1 MATLGQKLE
10 EARNRKGISI
20 REAEESTKIR
30 GHFLASFEQ
39 DNFDLNLP
47 PVYLS
52 GFLKNY
58 ARFLG
63 LDTEA
68 VLAELE
74 SLSSSSSSKSA
85 KKNLGSL
92 TTTESS
98 SDGEVATATP
108 TPTGSPSGGGSP
120 LSVSETAKPSGILR
134 PALLVVAG
142 IFVVALVIVG
152 VVKLLTGP
160 DQPNPIAGETNG
172 TVSERKP
179 PAGNTPVGSS
189 GELPKITLHLAA
201 YGPIERLILKD
212 DGAVSTQNKYY
223 ERRDLKEGWEES
235 FILRKSFQ
243 CYVSSLENIRYII
256 NEGQELIPPKS
267 GPGKIVWPAQ
277 KE

>member
-52 GFLKNY
+52 GFLKVY

-74 SLSSSSSSKSA
+74 SLSPSSSSRSA
-85 KKNLGSL
+85 KKSLGSL
-92 TTTESS
+92 TAAETSSES
-98 SDGEVATATP
+98 ETP
-108 TPTGSPSGGGSP
+108 TPVAASTSSPTGGGSP
-120 LSVSETAKPSGILR
+120 LSAGEANKPSGILR
-134 PALLVVAG
+134 PALLVTAG

-152 VVKLLTGP
+152 VVKLLTGT
-160 DQPNPIAGETNG
+160 DQPNPIANEANG
-172 TVSERKP
+172 TVSERKSP
-179 PAGNTPVGSS
+179 SGKTPVAPG

-212 DGAVSTQNKYY
+212 DGAVATQNKYY

-235 FILRKSFQ
+235 FTLRKSFQ

-267 GPGKIVWPAQ
+267 GPGKIVWPTQ